1 MSMIILK
8 VSISAEGGMFSFYVI
23 LVGKVG
29 KSVVTSLL
37 LRSGAGMV
45 GVPILLLLE
54 RDRLLLL
61 LRVETRLCI
70 SL

>member
-1 MSMIILK
+1 MIILK

-23 LVGKVG
+23 LVGEVG
-29 KSVVTSLL
+29 KSVVTPLL

-54 RDRLLLL
+54 RDGLLLL